1 MVIVR
6 SLFTVYIVI
15 VVVTVMSACQT
26 TQKQT
31 QELVYVYIA
40 SSLER
45 VVIELNQIYEHRYPH
60 RKVISAFAGSHTAR
74 IQLERGAPAGIFIS
88 ADSVH
93 IDSLKALQKV
103 SMSTLIAYNHIALL
117 TQSNSKIESLSGLL
131 NGQSLGVG
139 VKQVPIGKYAWRI
152 LKAYE
157 KSEYGQYIHQLS
169 PKIITQELSAR
180 ALMGRLARR
189 EVQSAF
195 LYQSDIVQ
203 LKDVRKI
210 HLPTYLEP
218 LTKVALHMAIT
229 RDGVHSSPTQA
240 LKDWY
245 ELILSDEGKSVMRSH
260 RLVIP

>member
-1 MVIVR
+1 MAIVR
-6 SLFTVYIVI
+6 SLFTVCIG
-15 VVVTVMSACQT
+15 VVVAVVMSNCQA

-60 RKVISAFAGSHTAR
+60 RTVVSAFVGSHTSR

-93 IDSLKALQKV
+93 IDSLKALKKV

-117 TQSNSKIESLSGLL
+117 TQSNSKIKSLSGLL
-131 NGQSLGVG
+131 KGRSVGVG

-157 KSEYGQYIHQLS
+157 KSEHDQYLHQLS

-195 LYQSDIVQ
+195 LYQSDVAQ
-203 LKDVRKI
+203 LKDIREI

-218 LTKVALHMAIT
+218 LTKIALHMAMT

-240 LKDWY
+240 VKDWY